1 MHNMNVRKATL
12 NDVDRIR
19 EIAEITWP
27 VTYSS
32 IISQEQIQFMLDW
45 MYDKTTIRK
54 AIEADLQDFLVIEN
68 VNEIVGFAGIEHQ
81 YEGKSITRLHKLYVL
96 PSTQGTGAGKT
107 LLQAI
112 EKEALMK
119 HSSHLHLNVNKAN
132 PAVQFYFKHDFI
144 VERET
149 VLDIGNGFVMDDYI
163 MIKTLN

>member
-1 MHNMNVRKATL
+1 MHNMTVRKATFD
-12 NDVDRIR
+12 DVDRIR

-27 VTYSS
+27 VTYRS

-68 VNEIVGFAGIEHQ
+68 VNEIVGFAGIEHK
-81 YEGKSITRLHKLYVL
+81 YEGKSITHIHKLYVL

-112 EKEALMK
+112 EKEALLK